1 MAHVLCI
8 NPWIYDF
15 AAYNLWIEPLG
26 LLTVAGVLRAA
37 GHQVA
42 LIDCLDRHHPDAPA
56 PRSPRD
62 TYGCGQYHKVE
73 VPKPPV
79 LAHVP
84 RRWGRYGLP
93 IDVFEAELDAQ
104 PRPDAVLVTSMM
116 TYWYPGPFEA
126 VRRVRARWPGV
137 PVALGGVYAT
147 LCAEHAR
154 AHSGVDAVLPGPGE
168 VRALEWVNEVTGEAR
183 ALPVRSENAPAP
195 VPGAASPSPG
205 RRAFSSLAVNRVHCS
220 SVADVLPAHDLR
232 RPQGY
237 VAVQTARGCPY
248 HCPYCAVHRL
258 APGGFHPRSPQRV
271 VDEIAWCVEEL
282 GARDVAFYDD
292 ALLCDAERHI
302 LPILE
307 GVMARGLRTR
317 GTRARFHTP
326 NGLHARFIDRPLARL
341 MRQAGFV
348 TLRLGLETADPGEQR
363 RDGDKVD
370 RDAFA
375 RAVEALWAAGFT
387 AREVAAYVLVG
398 RPGQDVAAARAT
410 VAYAHQLGVQVRTAQ
425 FSPIPGTGEWEAA
438 VAAGDIAVDADP
450 LLHNKS
456 LYPCAETDAYAD
468 VGAWEA
474 LKVEVREGNRALLV

>member
-1 MAHVLCI
+1 MGRERVGFVIRPSSFVDLIASLLPGVFAFTMGSTMARVLCI

-15 AAYNLWIEPLG
+15 AAYNTWIEPLG

-42 LIDCLDRHHPDAPA
+42 LIDCLDRHHPAAPA

-62 TYGCGQYHKVE
+62 AYGCGQFHKVE
-73 VPKPPV
+73 LPKPPV

-93 IDVFEAELDAQ
+93 VEVFEAELDVQ

-126 VRRVRARWPGV
+126 IRLVQARWPGV

-147 LCAEHAR
+147 LCADQAR
-154 AHSGVDAVLPGPGE
+154 AHSGADAVLPGPGE
-168 VRALEWVNEVTGEAR
+168 AQALEWVAEVTGEAR
-183 ALPVRSENAPAP
+183 ALPLP
-195 VPGAASPSPG
+195 VE
-205 RRAFSSLAVNRVHCS
+205 
-220 SVADVLPAHDLR
+220 DILPAHDLR

-248 HCPYCAVHRL
+248 HCPYCAVDRL
-258 APGGFHPRSPQRV
+258 APHGFHPRSPERV
-271 VDEIAWCVEEL
+271 VDEIAWCVETL
-282 GARDVAFYDD
+282 GAQEVAFYDD
-292 ALLCDAERHI
+292 ALLHDAERHI
-302 LPILE
+302 HPILD
-307 GVMARGLRTR
+307 GILARGMRTR

-326 NGLHARFIDRPLARL
+326 NGLHARYIDGTLARK

-348 TLRLGLETADPGEQR
+348 TLRLGLESADPGEQR
-363 RDGDKVD
+363 RDGDKVN
-370 RDAFA
+370 RDTFA

-398 RPGQDVAAARAT
+398 RPGQDVEAVRAT
-410 VAYAHQLGVQVRTAQ
+410 AAYAHQLGVQVSVAQ
-425 FSPIPGTGEWEAA
+425 FSPIPGTREWGAA
-438 VAAGDIAVDADP
+438 VAAGNIPADADP

-456 LYPCAETDAYAD
+456 VYPCAHAE
-468 VGAWEA
+468 AWEA
-474 LKVEVREGNRALLV
+474 LKVQIREGNRVLVARS